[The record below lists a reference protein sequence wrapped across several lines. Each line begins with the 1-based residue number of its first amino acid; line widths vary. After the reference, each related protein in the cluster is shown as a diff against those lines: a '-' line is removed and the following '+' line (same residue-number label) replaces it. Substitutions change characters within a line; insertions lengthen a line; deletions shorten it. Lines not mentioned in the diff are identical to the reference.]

1 MKKFALVAVSAL
13 ATVAFST
20 AQAQEVRVYNWSD
33 YIDEGL
39 LEKFTAET
47 GIKIT
52 YDLFDSNEVLEA
64 KLLAGNSGYDVV
76 VPSASFLARQIQA
89 GVFQQL
95 DQSKLPNSVHLWDDI
110 KEATASSDPG
120 NAYSINYMWG
130 TTGIGV
136 NVDKVAERLGDDYG
150 SSWDLIFDVDKI
162 SKLSSCGVHILDAPT
177 EVIPA
182 AMNYPGLDP
191 TSQDPNDIA
200 AGGELLESIRPY
212 VTKFHSSEY
221 IDALA
226 NGEICLALGWSG
238 DVFIALYEADEA
250 DNGVTIEYIV
260 PDEGALMWFDQ
271 MAIPADA
278 ANVEEAHAF
287 LNFMMDPENIAA
299 ATNYVYYANG
309 NISSQPLLDSEVI
322 DDPAIYP
329 PAETQE
335 SLYVLAPYPPRIQRV
350 VTRTW
355 TRVVTG
361 S

>member
-1 MKKFALVAVSAL
+1 MKKFALVAFSAL
-13 ATVAFST
+13 ATVAVST
-20 AQAQEVRVYNWSD
+20 AHAQEVRVYNWSD
-33 YIDEGL
+33 YIDESL
-39 LEKFTAET
+39 LEKFTEET

-64 KLLAGNSGYDVV
+64 KLLAGGSGYDVV

-95 DQSKLPNSVHLWDDI
+95 DQSQLPNNVHLWNTI
-110 KEATASSDPG
+110 TKATASSDPG
-120 NAYSINYMWG
+120 NAFSVNYMWG

-136 NVDKVAERLGDDYG
+136 NVDMVAERLGDDYG
-150 SSWDLIFDVDKI
+150 SSWDLVFDVDKI
-162 SKLSSCGVHILDAPT
+162 SKLADCGVHILDAPT

-182 AMNYPGLDP
+182 AMNYLGLDP
-191 TSQDPNDIA
+191 TSQDPDDIA
-200 AGGELLESIRPY
+200 AGGELLESIRPH

-238 DVFIALYEADEA
+238 DVFIALYEADDA

-271 MAIPADA
+271 MAIPSDA
-278 ANVEEAHAF
+278 KNVAEAHTF
-287 LNFMMDPENIAA
+287 INFMMDPQNIAD
-299 ATNYVYYANG
+299 ATNYGYYANG
-309 NISSQPLLDSEVI
+309 NLTSQPLLEEDVI
-322 DDPAIYP
+322 GDPAIYP
-329 PAETQE
+329 PEETQE
-335 SLYVLAPYPPRIQRV
+335 SLYVLGPYPPRIQRV

>member
-1 MKKFALVAVSAL
+1 MKKFASVAVCAL
-13 ATVAFST
+13 ASLAFGT
-20 AQAQEVRVYNWSD
+20 AQAQEVRVLNWSD
-33 YIDEGL
+33 YIDEDL
-39 LEKFTAET
+39 LGQFEEET

-52 YDLFDSNEVLEA
+52 YDVFDSNEVLEA

-89 GVFQQL
+89 GVFQKL
-95 DQSKLPNSVHLWDDI
+95 DQSKLPNSVHLWDEI
-110 KEATASSDPG
+110 KEATAMSDPG

-136 NVDKVAERLGDDYG
+136 NTGEVAARLGEDYG

-162 SKLSSCGVHILDAPT
+162 SKLSDCGVHILDAPT

-182 AMNYPGLDP
+182 AMNYLGLDP
-191 TSQDPNDIA
+191 TSQDPDDIE
-200 AGGELLESIRPY
+200 AGGKLLETIRPY

-238 DVFIALYEADEA
+238 DVFIALYEALDA
-250 DNGVTIEYIV
+250 DAGIEIEYIV

-278 ANVEEAHAF
+278 ANVEEAHTF
-287 LNFMMDPENIAA
+287 LNFIMDPENIAA

-309 NISSQPLLDSEVI
+309 NLTSQPLLESDVI

-329 PAETQE
+329 PAATQV
-335 SLYVLAPYPPRIQRV
+335 SLYVLQPYPPRIQRV

-361 S
+361 Q

>member
-1 MKKFALVAVSAL
+1 MKKYALMAAAALSVA
-13 ATVAFST
+13 AFGA

-33 YIDEGL
+33 YIDESL
-39 LEKFTAET
+39 LEKFTEET

-95 DQSKLPNSVHLWDDI
+95 DQSQLPNSVHLWDTI
-110 KEATASSDPG
+110 KEATAEQDPG
-120 NAYSINYMWG
+120 NSYSVNYMWG

-136 NVDKVAERLGDDYG
+136 NATAVAERLGDDFG

-162 SKLSSCGVHILDAPT
+162 SKLSDCGVHILDAPT

-182 AMNYPGLDP
+182 AMNYLGLDP
-191 TSQDPNDIA
+191 RSQDPADIE
-200 AGGELLESIRPY
+200 AGGALLETIRPY

-238 DVFIALYEADEA
+238 DVFIALYEALDAEA
-250 DNGVTIEYIV
+250 AFEIQYIV

-271 MAIPADA
+271 MAVPADA
-278 ANVEEAHAF
+278 ENVAEAHAF
-287 LNFMMDPENIAA
+287 INFMMDPENIAA

-309 NISSQPLLDSEVI
+309 NLTSQPLLEDDVI
-322 DDPAIYP
+322 NDPAIYP

-335 SLYVLAPYPPRIQRV
+335 SLYVLQPYPPRIQRV

-361 S
+361 Q

>member
-1 MKKFALVAVSAL
+1 MKKFALVALSAL
-13 ATVAFST
+13 ATVAVGT
-20 AQAQEVRVYNWSD
+20 AQAQEVRVLNWSD
-33 YIDEGL
+33 YIDEDL
-39 LEKFTAET
+39 LEKFTDET

-52 YDLFDSNEVLEA
+52 YDVFDSNEVLEA

-95 DQSKLPNSVHLWDDI
+95 DQSALPNSVHLWDEI
-110 KEATASSDPG
+110 KAATASSDPG

-136 NVDKVAERLGDDYG
+136 NVGMVAERLGDDYG

-162 SKLSSCGVHILDAPT
+162 SKLSDCGVHILDAPT

-182 AMNYPGLDP
+182 AMNYLGLDP
-191 TSQDPNDIA
+191 TSQDPADIEK
-200 AGGELLESIRPY
+200 GGELLESIRPY

-238 DVFIALYEADEA
+238 DVFIALYEADDA

-271 MAIPADA
+271 MAIPTDA
-278 ANVEEAHAF
+278 GNVEEAHVF
-287 LNFMMDPENIAA
+287 LNFIMDPENIAA

-309 NISSQPLLDSEVI
+309 NVTSQPLLDSEVI

-335 SLYVLAPYPPRIQRV
+335 SLYVLQPYPPRVQRV

>member
-1 MKKFALVAVSAL
+1 MV
-13 ATVAFST
+13 
-20 AQAQEVRVYNWSD
+20 
-33 YIDEGL
+33 
-39 LEKFTAET
+39 
-47 GIKIT
+47 
-52 YDLFDSNEVLEA
+52 
-64 KLLAGNSGYDVV
+64 
-76 VPSASFLARQIQA
+76 
-89 GVFQQL
+89 
-95 DQSKLPNSVHLWDDI
+95 
-110 KEATASSDPG
+110 
-120 NAYSINYMWG
+120 
-130 TTGIGV
+130 
-136 NVDKVAERLGDDYG
+136 
-150 SSWDLIFDVDKI
+150 FDVDKI
-162 SKLSSCGVHILDAPT
+162 SKLADCGVHILDAPT

-182 AMNYPGLDP
+182 AMNYLGLDP
-191 TSQDPNDIA
+191 TSQEPDDIA

-238 DVFIALYEADEA
+238 DVFIALYEADDA
-250 DNGVTIEYIV
+250 DNGVTIEYVV

-271 MAIPADA
+271 MAIPTDA
-278 ANVEEAHAF
+278 GNVEEAHVF
-287 LNFMMDPENIAA
+287 LNFIMDPENIAA

-309 NISSQPLLDSEVI
+309 NVTSQPLLDSEVI

-335 SLYVLAPYPPRIQRV
+335 SLYVLQPYPPRVQRV

>member
-1 MKKFALVAVSAL
+1 MKKFALVALSAL
-13 ATVAFST
+13 ATVAVGT
-20 AQAQEVRVYNWSD
+20 AQAQEVRVLNWSD
-33 YIDEGL
+33 YIDEDL
-39 LEKFTAET
+39 LEKFTDET

-52 YDLFDSNEVLEA
+52 YDVFDSNEVLEA

-95 DQSKLPNSVHLWDDI
+95 DQSALPTSVHLGDEI
-110 KEATASSDPG
+110 KAAAPSSAPG

-136 NVDKVAERLGDDYG
+136 NVGMVAERLGDDYG

-162 SKLSSCGVHILDAPT
+162 SKLSDCGVHILDAPT

-182 AMNYPGLDP
+182 AMNYLGLDP
-191 TSQDPNDIA
+191 TSQDPADIEK
-200 AGGELLESIRPY
+200 GGELLESIRPY
-212 VTKFHSSEY
+212 VTKFHSPEY

-238 DVFIALYEADEA
+238 DVFIARYEADDA

-271 MAIPADA
+271 MAIPTDA
-278 ANVEEAHAF
+278 GNVEEAHVF
-287 LNFMMDPENIAA
+287 LNFIMDPENIAA
-299 ATNYVYYANG
+299 ATNYFYFANC
-309 NISSQPLLDSEVI
+309 NVTSQPLLDSEVI

-335 SLYVLAPYPPRIQRV
+335 SLYVLQPYPPRVQRV

>member
-1 MKKFALVAVSAL
+1 MKKYALMAAAALSVA
-13 ATVAFST
+13 AFGA

-33 YIDEGL
+33 YIDEDL
-39 LEKFTAET
+39 LEQFTEET

-95 DQSKLPNSVHLWDDI
+95 DQSQLPNAVHLWDTI
-110 KEATASSDPG
+110 KEATAEQDPG
-120 NAYSINYMWG
+120 NAYSVNYMWG

-136 NVDKVAERLGDDYG
+136 NATAVAERLGDDFG

-162 SKLSSCGVHILDAPT
+162 SKLSDCGVHILDAPT

-182 AMNYPGLDP
+182 AMNYLGLDP
-191 TSQDPNDIA
+191 RSQDPADIE
-200 AGGELLESIRPY
+200 AGGALLEEIRPH

-238 DVFIALYEADEA
+238 DVFIALYEALDAEA
-250 DNGVTIEYIV
+250 DFEIQYIV

-271 MAIPADA
+271 MAVPADA
-278 ANVEEAHAF
+278 ENVAEAHAF
-287 LNFMMDPENIAA
+287 INFMMDPENIAA

-309 NISSQPLLDSEVI
+309 NLTSQPLLDAEVI

-329 PAETQE
+329 PEETQE
-335 SLYVLAPYPPRIQRV
+335 SLYVLQPYPPRVQRV

-361 S
+361 Q